1 MCDHYPTP
9 SQKFL
14 TVIIS
19 IVVIIIGT
27 PPGQRALGEQ
37 NGTEGFK
44 NTRAGDHP
52 ATDEQTEEWF
62 LHHNL
67 EGKGPGN
74 QVLMVMHRHQ
84 RTRRLIQGIFY
95 ARGIDWV
102 DGDSSSRCVELKDRD
117 FERGG
122 D

>member
-102 DGDSSSRCVELKDRD
+102 DGDSSRCVELKDRD

>member
-27 PPGQRALGEQ
+27 LPDKSPGR
-37 NGTEGFK
+37 TERNRK
-44 NTRAGDHP
+44 DSSRIPRAGDRP
-52 ATDEQTEEWF
+52 EEWF
-62 LHHNL
+62 LRRNL
-67 EGKGPGN
+67 EGIGPGN
-74 QVLMVMHRHQ
+74 GVLMVMHRHQ
-84 RTRRLIQGIFY
+84 QRTCRLIQGIFY

-102 DGDSSSRCVELKDRD
+102 DGDSSRCGELKVRG
-117 FERGG
+117 FGRGG